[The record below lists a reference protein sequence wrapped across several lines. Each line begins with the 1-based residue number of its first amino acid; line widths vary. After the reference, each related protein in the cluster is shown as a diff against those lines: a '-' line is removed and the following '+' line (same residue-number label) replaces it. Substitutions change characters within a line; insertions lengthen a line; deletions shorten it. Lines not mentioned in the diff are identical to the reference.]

1 MFVED
6 DKSPRPKSI
15 LKRKV
20 RDVERPQQT
29 HKSKWDQFCDF
40 SSLVGFRLLHSK
52 HSPKLRFVSAIV
64 MFVSAGLIFYQTQ
77 SAIKRLVQSD
87 NRKIGYVTQDDTGK
101 IDQPEFLVCVTNQA
115 FTIERAYGN
124 VDFRLL
130 VANYLSGSF
139 TPEMVS
145 EIKEDIEKLKN
156 FFSAGYLNN
165 DSDVAMKTAESL
177 GTSLKYF
184 RQIESILSFN
194 FSSLVDV
201 SANRS
206 VIPSSTSFDWYQT
219 FRSEVDDC
227 LLQYSNDQSQFT
239 NCRYSK
245 AEAHFNEFLKQEEDY
260 FRYVS
265 DVSMSAEKLI
275 VKSGFYGD
283 KGIWRQEWEV
293 ANELCVRGGPLNRKR
308 FGIAD
313 VKSSKNFDYILVR
326 VNAFEM
332 VKSAKAVVHFLHN
345 GIRANVVELVPGK
358 SLEVTIRGASE
369 IMTEGCENAYPEG
382 CVPPGTNYTQYKCRW
397 CIPKTREACNCNNP
411 ESYLENYIDKYN
423 KNCSFLEVAK
433 CSPDQKL
440 SYSQGRSNSDECRN
454 PCETFGYSL
463 GYALQELTVE
473 MLEMSTSDED
483 RVAEEYQVTMDRM
496 MDFQFY
502 QSLNDRKFENAIW
515 KTRADLDRN
524 FLSKY
529 YTMVIHFYKV
539 VYGSDFKFPAI
550 FLEDLADP
558 LRYQLNASI
567 KSVMDLANLS
577 LGAVDTCGNP
587 DLQAALVQ
595 FSAGFFEYFRNTSF
609 HKWYPCPISLSAES
623 CANFLSFTWNA
634 TVLEKLKK
642 NIMSVSGSRQST
654 LELAITLNASAVNP
668 FAIVQ
673 FYSKVEN
680 LKHFNQMKKSLKAEA
695 QTLLRLMN
703 GLSRPI
709 NECMRKK
716 LRNLETVSQSEI
728 VNDTNDWAL
737 KFQQFL
743 KRNKGLYLMDDYLK
757 ANFALLTIYYQGLS
771 HQQVIYRDD
780 YSFWDF
786 MTELGGNLGLYFGL
800 TIITVYEML
809 VFLMIDKEPPEAR
822 VPIEH
827 KFTKRILY
835 RHDPAIL
842 QTDQPIPTIF

>member
-15 LKRKV
+15 LKRKL
-20 RDVERPQQT
+20 RDDVERPQQT

-52 HSPKLRFVSAIV
+52 HSPKLRFVSAMV
-64 MFVSAGLIFYQTQ
+64 MLVSAALISYQTQ
-77 SAIKRLVQSD
+77 AAVKRLVQSD
-87 NRKIGYVTQDDTGK
+87 NRRIGYVTQNDIDA

-130 VANYLSGSF
+130 VANYLS
-139 TPEMVS
+139 
-145 EIKEDIEKLKN
+145 
-156 FFSAGYLNN
+156 
-165 DSDVAMKTAESL
+165 
-177 GTSLKYF
+177 
-184 RQIESILSFN
+184 
-194 FSSLVDV
+194 
-201 SANRS
+201 
-206 VIPSSTSFDWYQT
+206 
-219 FRSEVDDC
+219 
-227 LLQYSNDQSQFT
+227 
-239 NCRYSK
+239 
-245 AEAHFNEFLKQEEDY
+245 
-260 FRYVS
+260 
-265 DVSMSAEKLI
+265 
-275 VKSGFYGD
+275 
-283 KGIWRQEWEV
+283 
-293 ANELCVRGGPLNRKR
+293 
-308 FGIAD
+308 D
-313 VKSSKNFDYILVR
+313 VKSSKNFDYFLVR

-332 VKSAKAVVHFLHN
+332 VKSAKVAVHFLHK

-369 IMTEGCENAYPEG
+369 IMSEGCKNAYPEG
-382 CVPPGTNYTQYKCRW
+382 CVAPGTNYTQYNCKW
-397 CIPKTREACNCNNP
+397 CVPETRKACSCNNP
-411 ESYLENYIDKYN
+411 ESYLENYIEKYN
-423 KNCSFLEVAK
+423 RNCSFLEVAK
-433 CSPDQKL
+433 CSPAQKL
-440 SYSQGRSNSDECRN
+440 SYSQERSACRN
-454 PCETFGYSL
+454 PCQTFAYSL

-473 MLEMSTSDED
+473 MLEMSAGDED
-483 RVAEEYQVTMDRM
+483 RIAEEYQTTMDRM
-496 MDFQFY
+496 MDFQFHRYSY
-502 QSLNDRKFENAIW
+502 QSLDDIKFEDAIW

-529 YTMVIHFYKV
+529 YTMVVHFYKV
-539 VYGSDFKFPAI
+539 VYGSDFIFPAI

-558 LRYQLNASI
+558 LKYQPNVSI
-567 KSVMDLANLS
+567 KSVMDLATLS
-577 LGAVDTCGNP
+577 PGAIDTCGNP

-595 FSAGFFEYFRNTSF
+595 YSTGFFEYFRNTSF
-609 HKWYPCPISLSAES
+609 HKWYPCPISLSADS

-680 LKHFNQMKKSLKAEA
+680 FAQFKQMKSSLSAETE
-695 QTLLRLMN
+695 TLLRLMN
-703 GLSRPI
+703 GLSRPL
-709 NECMRKK
+709 NECMRAK
-716 LRNLETVSQSEI
+716 LRNLETVWESDI
-728 VNDTNDWAL
+728 LNATYNWADE
-737 KFQQFL
+737 FQHFL
-743 KRNKGLYLMDDYLK
+743 KRNKGLYLMDGYLK
-757 ANFALLTIYYQGLS
+757 ANFALLTIYYQGLT
-771 HQQVIYRDD
+771 HQKVIYRDD

-835 RHDPAIL
+835 SYDPAIL